1 MIAAA
6 LAFRRR
12 LQAALPAFCLPLYRG
27 AVEEAEVSDLHETED
42 GPVLVTTW
50 LYTYADGQTDTLVRQ
65 VPLKRI
71 AHDEYQLPG
80 HIRPVKVRFHV
91 T

>member
-6 LAFRRR
+6 LSFRRR

-27 AVEEAEVSDLHETED
+27 AVEETEVSDLHETED

-50 LYTYADGQTDTLVRQ
+50 IYTYTDGQTDTLQRRVQ
-65 VPLKRI
+65 LKRI

-80 HIRPVKVRFHV
+80 HIHPVKVRFHI